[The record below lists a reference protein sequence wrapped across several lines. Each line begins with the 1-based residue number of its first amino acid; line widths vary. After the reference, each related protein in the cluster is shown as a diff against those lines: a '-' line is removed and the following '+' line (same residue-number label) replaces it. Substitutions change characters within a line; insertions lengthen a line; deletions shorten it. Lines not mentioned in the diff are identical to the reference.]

1 MLNVK
6 EIHEEALS
14 AALSAEKKFI
24 EQYGETPYCG
34 FAWVKFYT
42 DGRSA
47 LTKEMVKQGIIKKSW
62 DRGYDIWNPTGT
74 GSQSMDVREA
84 GSAAYAAVWKNHG
97 VKCYME
103 SRAD

>member
-6 EIHEEALS
+6 EIHQEALS
-14 AALSAEKKFI
+14 AALSAEKQFI
-24 EQYGETPYCG
+24 EQYGEPMYCG
-34 FAWVKFYT
+34 FAWVKFYV
-42 DGRSA
+42 DGRSSFA
-47 LTKEMVKQGIIKKSW
+47 KELVAAGIAKKSW
-62 DRGYDIWNPTGT
+62 DKGYDIWNPTGT

-84 GSAAYAAVWKNHG
+84 GSAAYAAVWKSHG